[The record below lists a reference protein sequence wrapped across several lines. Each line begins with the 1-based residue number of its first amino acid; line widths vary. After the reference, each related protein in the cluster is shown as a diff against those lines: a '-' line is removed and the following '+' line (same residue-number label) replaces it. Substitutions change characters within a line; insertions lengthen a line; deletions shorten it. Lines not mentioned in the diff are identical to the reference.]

1 MQPDLIDVPAE
12 RNTREHWGER
22 VRQVLPETQHVIQV
36 YKKLYKW
43 DCLSRAADLCPKST
57 CSWLFS

>member
-12 RNTREHWGER
+12 RNTREHGGER
-22 VRQVLPETQHVIQV
+22 VRQDLPETQHVIRA

-43 DCLSRAADLCPKST
+43 DCLSSGLVFYCDWPTPIL
-57 CSWLFS
+57 L